1 MIISFQFDSTNIYL
15 GLLWIS
21 TMPGLRRR
29 ENLLLVLRDL
39 GSSWVSFRLQAWESD
54 RPICN
59 TAWQRDCL
67 IQGLSKGYGS

>member
-1 MIISFQFDSTNIYL
+1 
-15 GLLWIS
+15 
-21 TMPGLRRR
+21 MPGLRRR